1 MEIPLNICKLKWY
14 LGVFINP
21 DTLTKNNFLLV
32 PDHIILSG
40 KMKLSLSEAPMLK
53 ELPFFFLFTVKGY
66 FFFFFFLNHIPFL
79 DLL

>member
-53 ELPFFFLFTVKGY
+53 ELPIFFFLFTVKGY
-66 FFFFFFLNHIPFL
+66 FFFFFLNHIHFL